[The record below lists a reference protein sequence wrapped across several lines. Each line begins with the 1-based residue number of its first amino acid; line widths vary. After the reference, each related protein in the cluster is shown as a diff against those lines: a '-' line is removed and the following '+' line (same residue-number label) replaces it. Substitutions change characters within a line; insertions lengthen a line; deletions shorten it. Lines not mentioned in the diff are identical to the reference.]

1 MVKQILL
8 SVSFGLLLISIAK
21 AGGEQQSNKTV
32 INNHIDT
39 IGAKDSLPSADSN
52 KLIELKYGFKDLF
65 INSSLDDGIMI
76 EQLNPKAINFVD
88 DYIQKHGNI
97 LEEMKDWGRPY
108 FDMMDAILIQHGL
121 PRELKYLA
129 VIESHLKSN
138 AVSWAGAVGP
148 WQFMPATGKRFGL
161 KVSHRFDERTDYFKS
176 THAAASY
183 LTELFS
189 IYGDWLL
196 VVAAYNSG
204 PGNVNIAI
212 RKSKSKDF
220 WTLQNF
226 LPTESKNHVKKFIAT
241 HFIMEGRGG
250 ITTITKNEM
259 KNILLDGNNNTLLTK
274 EQLSNTKIHSITG
287 RYNSLVVTKF
297 LSMDILTFN
306 QMNPDFDKLIASN
319 GKYELR
325 LPNEKMELFI
335 VKKSD
340 IQNESIQLLLNSAN
354 YPGNLPGKSNR

>member
-1 MVKQILL
+1 MIKQILL

-21 AGGEQQSNKTV
+21 AGGEQQSHKTV

-39 IGAKDSLPSADSN
+39 IGTKDSLPTSDSN

-76 EQLNPKAINFVD
+76 EQLNPKAINFVE
-88 DYIQKHGNI
+88 DYIQKHGNR
-97 LEEMKDWGRPY
+97 LDEMKDWGRPY

-250 ITTITKNEM
+250 ITTITKNET
-259 KNILLDGNNNTLLTK
+259 KNILLAGNNNTLLTK
-274 EQLSNTKIHSITG
+274 EQLSNTITYSITG

-306 QMNPDFDKLIASN
+306 QMNPDFDKLIAIN

-325 LPNEKMELFI
+325 LPNEKLELFI

-354 YPGNLPGKSNR
+354 YSGTLPGKSNR